1 MDVKIRY
8 NTDYPIK
15 SVHKWRLIVDG
26 VQHLVDSIEI
36 NCKSHTTD
44 DVVNVNGQD
53 VEKFH
58 ITCKAKK
65 LAFST
70 KKETKKAIVS

>member
-8 NTDYPIK
+8 NTDYPLNTA
-15 SVHKWRLIVDG
+15 HKWRLIVDG
-26 VQHLVDSIEI
+26 VEHLVDSIEI

-44 DVVNVNGQD
+44 DAINV
-53 VEKFH
+53 
-58 ITCKAKK
+58 KAKK